1 LNIHNNSKIFSKKLE
16 DYITKTQ
23 ARKLCSQKNLE
34 LWLGGNLIK
43 TTMKGK
49 RIVYCEFDIIKQN
62 DILLEEEKEKAL
74 FIGPLPFISKR
85 KGKCKVQVTDFQ
97 TLKVPLKNITKDVK
111 INDVSTIDKINSIVI
126 NCNKIVIH
134 SLQLL
139 KLYFIYL
146 YDNNEPFPEI
156 NKEFI
161 MILFKICSGRNLGD
175 KYNHL
180 INFYKEHYLP
190 IQGETFGSKNL
201 DQTMTYMAIG
211 IVTDINNNLS
221 MRFPEYVNRYI
232 NVHFNKKEVFED
244 IKINFK
250 TKKERHREKYSIL
263 QKLKK
268 IKNAMLSNNLVLT
281 EEERKSIDDEDIER
295 WIEKQKIKVYKGI
308 KFEKCLKYD
317 LKKYPQNYL
326 RGMFY
331 MMRKIEN
338 NKDKCEKLLNLFPLR
353 TDIIPKYI
361 KFDTVSVVALL
372 LPTKSEGVL
381 ENQKT
386 KQFYKLNIVDYQRE
400 IWSLLFKIEKKV
412 FNMNPESD
420 HKYTFHFM
428 IETDGVGASIILRK
442 KEKEIVFK
450 PFHKE
455 KFKENY
461 TSDGIVPQLTSLE
474 TFKKVVGIDPNKS
487 DLIFCS
493 DENNITFRYTQN
505 QRRKETKTKRFRDIL
520 QHNKKVTK
528 VLFQRNISCNENII
542 IKEEKSQNIEEVESV
557 LSFYNKKTL
566 DFNSFKEYIKN
577 KNEVNNVLNNFYQNK
592 LYRKQK
598 LCSFILRNKSEQR
611 MLNKFKEKY
620 GKPENVVIGFGDYDQ
635 KRHMKFKEPVKG
647 KGFRNL
653 FRKAGYEVFL
663 VDEYRTSCKCSDCK
677 IFEGVCETFRKR
689 ENPRPWRNDIIKVH
703 GLVKCKTC
711 SRLWNRDVNA
721 SRNICKIAFN
731 ELRGLERPPYLSRSN
746 IPDLSGLVIA

>member
-1 LNIHNNSKIFSKKLE
+1 LE
-16 DYITKTQ
+16 SYVTKTQ
-23 ARKLCSQKNLE
+23 AIKLCSQKKLE
-34 LWLGGNLIK
+34 LWVAEKLIR
-43 TTMKGK
+43 TIMKGK
-49 RIVYCEFDIIKQN
+49 RTVYCEFDIIKQN
-62 DILLEEEKEKAL
+62 EILLEQEKEKAL
-74 FIGPLPFISKR
+74 LIDPSLFISKR

-97 TLKVPLKNITKDVK
+97 TLKVPLKSIIKDIK
-111 INDVSTIDKINSIVI
+111 INGISTIDKINSIVI

-156 NKEFI
+156 NKEFV
-161 MILFKICSGRNLGD
+161 MILFKICSGRNVGV

-180 INFYKEHYLP
+180 IDFYKENYLS
-190 IQGETFGSKNL
+190 IQGETIDSKNL
-201 DQTMTYMAIG
+201 DQIMSYMAIG
-211 IVTDINNNLS
+211 IVTDINNNLY
-221 MRFPEYVNRYI
+221 MRFPEYFNRYI
-232 NVHFNKKEVFED
+232 NVHFNKKEVLEN
-244 IKINFK
+244 IKFNFK
-250 TKKERHREKYSIL
+250 AKKERDREKYLIL

-268 IKNAMLSNNLVLT
+268 IKNVLLSNNLILT
-281 EEERKSIDDEDIER
+281 EEERKSIDDEDIEL
-295 WIEKQKIKVYKGI
+295 WIEKQKLKIYKGVP
-308 KFEKCLKYD
+308 FEKCLKYD

-331 MMRKIEN
+331 MIKKIENKN

-353 TDIIPKYI
+353 SDIIPKYI

-372 LPTKSEGVL
+372 LPNNNDESL
-381 ENQKT
+381 SNQKT
-386 KQFYKLNIVDYQRE
+386 KRFYKLNIVDYQQE
-400 IWSLLFKIEKKV
+400 IWNHLFKMEKKV
-412 FNMNPESD
+412 FNMNPNSK

-442 KEKEIVFK
+442 KENETVYK

-461 TSDGIVPQLTSLE
+461 TNDRIIPQLTSPE

-505 QRRKETKTKRFRDIL
+505 QRRKETKIKRFRDIL
-520 QHNKKVTK
+520 QHNKKVTE
-528 VLFQRNISCNENII
+528 VLFLTNVSCDKNII
-542 IKEEKSQNIEEVESV
+542 IKQEILQNIEEVESV
-557 LSFYNKKTL
+557 LSSYNKKTL
-566 DFNSFKEYIKN
+566 DFNAFKEYIKN
-577 KNEVNNVLNNFYQNK
+577 KNAVNNVLNDFYQNK

-598 LCSFILRNKSEQR
+598 LWSFILRNKSEQK

-620 GKPENVVIGFGDYDQ
+620 GEPKEVVIGFGDYDQ
-635 KRHMKFKEPVKG
+635 KGHMKFKEPVKG

-663 VDEYRTSCKCSDCK
+663 VDEFRTSCKCSDCK
-677 IFEGVCETFRKR
+677 IFDGVCETFRKR

-721 SRNICKIAFN
+721 SRNICKIAYN
-731 ELRGLERPPYLSRSN
+731 ELRGRERPSYLSRSN
-746 IPDLSGLVIA
+746 IPDLSVLVIA